1 MQLLKQDRYLIDGF
15 PRNYDNIEGWETMMP
30 SVCDVEMVVFLE
42 CSEKEMEKRLL
53 HRGLTSN
60 RADDNAQVVK
70 KRFQTYQEVTQPV
83 IAYFTEKMKERLV
96 ILNGDRSQDEVYNDL
111 KHSFAPFARSDL
123 ERLNRQVTLE
133 TPGYQN
139 MEVDNEQLESNGL
152 DGKYSCTLK
161 GSNQVCFS
169 ARVHFILYGNRLVH
183 DHVTETVRP
192 STTVAIPRGPVAT
205 S

>member
-15 PRNYDNIEGWETMMP
+15 PRNYDNIQGWESMMP
-30 SVCDVEMVVFLE
+30 SVCDIEMVVFLE
-42 CSEKEMEKRLL
+42 CSEKEMERRLL
-53 HRGLTSN
+53 QRGLTSN

-111 KHSFAPFARSDL
+111 KLSFAQFARSDL
-123 ERLNRQVTLE
+123 ERFNRQLTLE

-139 MEVDNEQLESNGL
+139 LVVDNEILESNGV
-152 DGKYSCTLK
+152 DGRYSCTLK
-161 GSNQVCFS
+161 ESNQVC
-169 ARVHFILYGNRLVH
+169 L
-183 DHVTETVRP
+183 
-192 STTVAIPRGPVAT
+192 
-205 S
+205 